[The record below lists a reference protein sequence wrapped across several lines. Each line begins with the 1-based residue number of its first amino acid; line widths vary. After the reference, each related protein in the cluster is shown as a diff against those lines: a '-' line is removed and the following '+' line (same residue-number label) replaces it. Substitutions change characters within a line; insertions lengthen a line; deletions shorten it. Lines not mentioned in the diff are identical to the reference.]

1 VCARARHPHLTK
13 VLIVDNQDEAVRALE
28 STLEGAGRQ
37 VIHARS
43 ADEALDRVSDEQVD
57 AILLDPESFA
67 KLLKARRRAE
77 DHTRDRDEFLLIAS
91 HELNTPLTALQLQ
104 LQRIERALA
113 RGEGQE
119 QIADSL
125 QVAQRSTRRL
135 SELMQRLLDAS
146 QLSDGRLELER
157 EPVDLSA
164 LTREVIARFSGEAA
178 QVGSTLTLCAPEPS
192 WGKWDR
198 ARLDQILT
206 HLTSNAIKYGRG
218 RPIAFTVDGDP
229 TVARFTIR
237 DLGIGIAPL
246 DRERIF
252 ERFAR
257 AVSGR
262 NFGGLGLGLYIVGQI
277 VAAHQ
282 GRIDVA
288 SRLGEGATFTVALP
302 RQVP

>member
-1 VCARARHPHLTK
+1 MCARARHPHLTK
-13 VLIVDNQDEAVRALE
+13 VLIVDDQEEDLRALE
-28 STLEGAGRQ
+28 SSLQGAGRQ

-125 QVAQRSTRRL
+125 EVAQRSTRRL
-135 SELMQRLLDAS
+135 GELMQRLLDAS

-164 LTREVIARFSGEAA
+164 LTREVIARFSG
-178 QVGSTLTLCAPEPS
+178 
-192 WGKWDR
+192 
-198 ARLDQILT
+198 
-206 HLTSNAIKYGRG
+206 
-218 RPIAFTVDGDP
+218 
-229 TVARFTIR
+229 
-237 DLGIGIAPL
+237 
-246 DRERIF
+246 
-252 ERFAR
+252 
-257 AVSGR
+257 
-262 NFGGLGLGLYIVGQI
+262 
-277 VAAHQ
+277 
-282 GRIDVA
+282 
-288 SRLGEGATFTVALP
+288 
-302 RQVP
+302 